1 MVNNSLSILIV
12 DDESAIRDAGRR
24 FLRRRLHANIMAVD
38 NGHDA
43 ISRSRINNYDLIL
56 LDINIPGPSGW
67 DVLNEIRKANNTVKI
82 LLVSGLDE
90 GSFTPEQ
97 INKVNTS
104 TSGFIQKPFNL
115 TALIEKIVLILGHG
129 VLINLASLE
138 PESLKGR
145 PEAQDI
151 VHDLNDLHGTIR
163 ISCEEYFYSKER
175 GYFNEKTEDKK
186 VQHLEL
192 VLNDVIHYLALTH
205 KVVRRIRRL

>member
-1 MVNNSLSILIV
+1 MEDNPLRILIV
-12 DDESAIRDAGRR
+12 DDESTIRDVGRR
-24 FLRRRLHANIMAVD
+24 FLRRRLHANIMAVE

-43 ISRSRINNYDLIL
+43 ISKSKINNYNLIL
-56 LDINIPGPSGW
+56 LDLNIPGPNGW
-67 DVLNEIRKANNTVKI
+67 DVLNEIRKFNNTVKI
-82 LLVSGLDE
+82 LLVSAFDE
-90 GSFTPEQ
+90 KSFTPEQ
-97 INKVNTS
+97 LNKVNTL

-115 TALIEKIVLILGHG
+115 TALIEKIVAVLGES
-129 VLINLASLE
+129 VLTNLVSLE
-138 PESLKGR
+138 PENLKGR

-175 GYFNEKTEDKK
+175 GYFKEKTEDKK

-205 KVVRRIRRL
+205 KVVKRIRRL

>member
-90 GSFTPEQ
+90 GCFTPEQ
-97 INKVNTS
+97 INKVNTT

-115 TALIEKIVLILGHG
+115 KVLIEKIVLILGEN

-138 PESLKGR
+138 PENFKGR

-163 ISCEEYFYSKER
+163 ISCEEYFYSKE
-175 GYFNEKTEDKK
+175 K

-205 KVVRRIRRL
+205 KVVKRIRRL